1 MLRMTATSPTSSEY
15 RHAGII
21 NIDATMMGMK
31 PMPAP
36 LTLLDSAMPV
46 TAALKSS
53 RTMEMTNQIMRVPF
67 RG

>member
-1 MLRMTATSPTSSEY
+1 MR
-15 RHAGII
+15 
-21 NIDATMMGMK
+21 

-36 LTLLDSAMPV
+36 LTLLDSATPV

-53 RTMEMTNQIMRVPF
+53 RMMEMTNQIMRVPF